1 MVTFE
6 NKSTNLNKIS
16 EALENNLN
24 IIPNNSSLSTI
35 VNKIIFSPV

>member
-6 NKSTNLNKIS
+6 NKNTNLNKIS

-24 IIPNNSSLSTI
+24 IIPSDSRLKTI
-35 VNKIIFSPV
+35 VHVDYVVN